1 MGRLSKIFGKD
12 AEPEISHESAALTE
26 EVPLVHSPV
35 GYLNPNSSLGEMDLY
50 LVGEGRHERLW
61 QVLGAQVKRTPDGQL
76 IGTAFSVWAPNA
88 RSVSLV
94 GDNNYWDRNT
104 HPMVPLGG
112 NGIWEIFIAG
122 VGPGTKYKFAIQ
134 ANDGRWIDHA
144 DPLARQTEIPPL
156 TASVVNES
164 TYQWGDGEWIQAR
177 ETFQPWRSPIS
188 VYEVHLGSWR
198 PGLSYVQLATELTA
212 YAREAGFTHIEF
224 LPLMEH
230 PFGGSWGY
238 QVTSFFAPT
247 SRFGSP
253 DEFRFLVD
261 TLHQAG
267 IGVIMDWV
275 PAHFPKDEWA
285 LAKFDGTA
293 LYEHEDPRLGYHPDW
308 GTLIFNYGRNE
319 VRNFL
324 VASALYWLLELHI
337 DGIRVDAVASM
348 LYLDYSRKSGEWL
361 PNKFGGRENLE
372 AVSFLQEVTATAYRE
387 APGIMMIA
395 EESTAW
401 GGVTKPTADNG
412 LGFGFKWNMGWMHDT
427 LEYIQHDP
435 IHRKFHH
442 NEITFAILYAWS
454 ENFMLPFSH
463 DEVVHGKGSM
473 VNKIPGDRWQKL
485 ATLRALYGF
494 MWAHP
499 GKKLLFMG
507 CEFAQNDEWSESK
520 SLDWHLVDYDE
531 HRGVQTAIKDMN
543 HQYKA
548 NPSLW
553 ERDTSSEGFAWL
565 VGDDAAGNTLAFARF
580 DENKKATV
588 AITNFSPVPQDRYT
602 LPMPAAGQWK
612 EILNTDDLKYGGSGI
627 VNHDVVAD
635 GGPLHGYAAS
645 ATLRLPPLAT
655 VWLVQE

>member
-12 AEPEISHESAALTE
+12 SEPEISHESAALTE
-26 EVPLVHSPV
+26 EVPLAHSPV
-35 GYLNPNSSLGEMDLY
+35 GYLNPHSSLGEMDLY
-50 LVGEGRHERLW
+50 LIGEGRHERLW
-61 QVLGAQVKRTPDGQL
+61 QVLGAHVKRTPDGEL

-94 GDNNYWDRNT
+94 GDHNYWDRNT

-122 VGPGTKYKFAIQ
+122 VGPGSKYKFAIQ
-134 ANDGRWIDHA
+134 APGGSWIDHA

-164 TYQWGDGEWIQAR
+164 TYAWGDGEWIKAR
-177 ETFQPWRSPIS
+177 ETFQPWRAPIS

-198 PGLSYVQLATELTA
+198 PGLSYLQLATELTA
-212 YAREAGFTHIEF
+212 YAVEEGFTHIEF

-261 TLHQAG
+261 ALHQAG

-285 LAKFDGTA
+285 LAQFDGTA

-387 APGIMMIA
+387 VPGIMMIA

-435 IHRKFHH
+435 IHRKYHH

-473 VNKIPGDRWQKL
+473 INKIPGDRWQKL

-499 GKKLLFMG
+499 GKKLIFMG

-520 SLDWHLVDYDE
+520 SLDWHLTEYDE
-531 HRGVQTAIKDMN
+531 HRGVQSAVKDMN
-543 HQYKA
+543 ALYKA
-548 NPSLW
+548 APSLW

-565 VGDDAAGNTLAFARF
+565 VGDDGAGNTLAFARF
-580 DENKKATV
+580 DENKKALV
-588 AITNFSPVPQDRYT
+588 AITNFSPVPQERYT

-627 VNHDVVAD
+627 VNHFVAAD
-635 GGPLHGYAAS
+635 GAPLFGYAAS